1 MEFTSEILN
10 QLEQRYGIPLYVFDE
25 RSFRTNF
32 LALEN
37 AMKGKY
43 PNYRIAY
50 SYKTN
55 YTPYILET
63 VKSMGGIAEV
73 VSGMEY
79 RLAKRIGY
87 RPEDIIFN
95 GPEKGADGI
104 RAFLEGCR
112 MNADHLGEVEQFCRT
127 AESYPERT
135 FQIGL
140 RVNLDLGQSFLS
152 RFGMDDDELKQ
163 SFQRVAQTDNIR
175 VSGLHCHI
183 SRCRDLG
190 SWRKRTEKM
199 LSASDRFFADAPE
212 YIDLGSGMYADM
224 EPDLAC
230 QFNNVPTYQ
239 DYASVT
245 AEMIAAHYRGLPEK
259 QKPVLLTEP
268 GTTLVNRYMSVI
280 ARVQSIKSIRG
291 KYFAV
296 LDCSM
301 HNLGETCIL
310 KRIPIRIIPMGNR
323 QSFYEDMDLVG
334 YTCLE
339 QDILYSG
346 YRGRIAVG
354 DLVVFSN
361 TGGYSTVLKPPFI
374 RPNFAMVAVK
384 PNGQIQ
390 LIREEEKEQQL
401 LQTYLFSSGESR

>member
-25 RSFRTNF
+25 KSFRTNF

-63 VKSMGGIAEV
+63 VKDLGGIAEV

-79 RLAKRIGY
+79 RLAKKIGY

-95 GPEKGADGI
+95 GPEKGPDGI

-112 MNADHLGEVEQFCRT
+112 MNADHLEEVEQFCRI
-127 AESYPERT
+127 AESDPQRT
-135 FQIGL
+135 FRIGL

-152 RFGMDDDELKQ
+152 RFGMDDDELQQ
-163 SFQRVAQTDNIR
+163 SFRRVARTDNIR

-183 SRCRDLG
+183 SRCRDLE

-199 LSASDRFFADAPE
+199 LSASDRFFAGAPE

-230 QFNNVPTYQ
+230 QFSNVPTYQ

-245 AEMIAAHYRGLPEK
+245 AEMIADHYRNLPES

-280 ARVQSIKSIRG
+280 ARVQSIKTIRG
-291 KYFAV
+291 KNFAA

-301 HNLGETCIL
+301 YNLGETCIL
-310 KRIPIRIIPMGNR
+310 KRIPIHIIPMGNR
-323 QSFYEDMDLVG
+323 QSYYEDMDLVG

-339 QDILYSG
+339 QDVLYSG
-346 YRGRIAVG
+346 YNGRIAAG

-384 PNGQIQ
+384 QNGQVQ

-401 LQTYLFSSGESR
+401 LQTYLFSSGENR